1 MVGSKIISA
10 GVFVSLKVSPMFVL
24 VKMEGSP
31 ISLLTKP
38 YLSSSMIKLSH
49 AHPGGPGGPEGPLGP
64 CNPF

>member
-1 MVGSKIISA
+1 MFGSKKNSVE
-10 GVFVSLKVSPMFVL
+10 VFPSLKVSPMFVL
-24 VKMEGSP
+24 VNMEGSS